1 MRLHQLALSAAYVL
15 SLASFAPAETV
26 YEVTTVGAE
35 TIGSKNN
42 SGTYIGQSFNSGSNT
57 LLTTASLEINRDGLN
72 PGNFT
77 LNLYLATGSAGAYFK
92 TGSALASTTQSNS
105 LLSTNTQ
112 TFYTFNSLNWSL
124 APNTV
129 YMIGI
134 DGESTA
140 TVKWNLNQ
148 STTKT
153 GSTGFVTGF
162 SGYNAQEGGNVDN
175 GLHGATITAVPEPST
190 TGLAVLA
197 GLGLWLTRLRRRP
210 VGDAG

>member
-1 MRLHQLALSAAYVL
+1 MRLHHLALFAACAL
-15 SLASFAPAETV
+15 SFTGFAAAETV
-26 YEVTTVGAE
+26 YEVTTVGAQ

-57 LLTTASLEINRDGLN
+57 LLTTASLEINRNGLN
-72 PGNFT
+72 AGNFT
-77 LNLYLATGSAGAYFK
+77 LNLYLATGSSGAYFK
-92 TGSALASTTQSNS
+92 TGSVLASLTESNS
-105 LLSTNTQ
+105 VLSTTVQ
-112 TFYTFNSLNWSL
+112 TFYTFNGLNWSL

-134 DGESTA
+134 DGESQA

-153 GSTGFVTGF
+153 GSTGFITGF
-162 SGYNAQEGGNVDN
+162 AGYNAQVGGGIDD

-190 TGLAVLA
+190 AVLGALA
-197 GLGLWLTRLRRRP
+197 GLGVWLVRRRATGG
-210 VGDAG
+210 VG

>member
-1 MRLHQLALSAAYVL
+1 MRLHHLVLVVACCLALPN
-15 SLASFAPAETV
+15 FARAETV
-26 YEVTTVGAE
+26 YEVTTVGAQ

-57 LLTTASLEINRDGLN
+57 LLTTASLEINRNGLN

-77 LNLYLATGSAGAYFK
+77 LNLYLATGSSGAYFK
-92 TGSALASTTQSNS
+92 TGSELASMTESNS
-105 LLSTNTQ
+105 VLSTTVQ
-112 TFYTFNSLNWSL
+112 TFYTFNNLNWSL
-124 APNTV
+124 TPNTV

-134 DGESTA
+134 NGESEA

-153 GSTGFVTGF
+153 GSTGFIAGF
-162 SGYNAQEGGNVDN
+162 AGYNAQVGGGIDD

-190 TGLAVLA
+190 TALGLLA
-197 GLGLWLTRLRRRP
+197 GVGVWMARLRRR
-210 VGDAG
+210 GHRG